1 MGEAPDSRVGSMFGP
16 YHLKRLLGRG
26 GMGEVYEAEHTV
38 KEWTVAVKL
47 MSETFSKDPV
57 FRERM
62 KREARI
68 TGRLQEPHVVPIH
81 DYGEIDGQMFLEMR
95 LIEGTDLD
103 SILKRFGP
111 LTPPRAVAIITQIA
125 SALDAAHADEV
136 MHRDVKPPNILITR
150 DDFAYLVDFGIA
162 SATGDEKLTQLGTAV
177 GTWKYMAPE
186 RFANEEVTYR
196 ADIYALACV
205 LFECLTGS
213 PPYRS
218 DSAGTLVTAHL
229 MDPVPQVSTVRSG
242 IPKAFDAVI
251 ARGMAKK
258 PEERYASAG
267 DLARAAHDALS
278 NPDQDHAADILRR
291 SRESTLPGTAAI
303 TPQPP
308 TMPAVT
314 PPPAMPYADPASS
327 GPLPQ
332 SAPTGQ
338 PGWAPASGPI
348 PAAHQPAQVP
358 QYYQSGSWASTPPG
372 TPPQQPVGP
381 TPWNQPPPKRNPWP
395 IVAGVAAL
403 VFVLIVGG
411 IGVWL
416 VTNSDSTPKAGP
428 GTTGST
434 TTTSPKPETT
444 SPETTTTP
452 AGDPQARL
460 LSYLPSGYASG
471 VCTATTPKPNS
482 VWTGAVAM
490 YNCGQNTNDGGPS
503 RAVYG
508 LFPSLEA
515 LKQAFNDDIA
525 AVDLANCPGE
535 GPSPDG
541 WHYDRTPDVTAG
553 MIACGTYKNH
563 PNVIWSNDDKLMLSD
578 AFGDPA
584 TLDELHTWW
593 AKYG

>member
-1 MGEAPDSRVGSMFGP
+1 M
-16 YHLKRLLGRG
+16 
-26 GMGEVYEAEHTV
+26 
-38 KEWTVAVKL
+38 
-47 MSETFSKDPV
+47 
-57 FRERM
+57 
-62 KREARI
+62 
-68 TGRLQEPHVVPIH
+68 
-81 DYGEIDGQMFLEMR
+81 
-95 LIEGTDLD
+95 
-103 SILKRFGP
+103 
-111 LTPPRAVAIITQIA
+111 
-125 SALDAAHADEV
+125 
-136 MHRDVKPPNILITR
+136 
-150 DDFAYLVDFGIA
+150 
-162 SATGDEKLTQLGTAV
+162 
-177 GTWKYMAPE
+177 
-186 RFANEEVTYR
+186 
-196 ADIYALACV
+196 
-205 LFECLTGS
+205 
-213 PPYRS
+213 
-218 DSAGTLVTAHL
+218 
-229 MDPVPQVSTVRSG
+229 
-242 IPKAFDAVI
+242 
-251 ARGMAKK
+251 
-258 PEERYASAG
+258 
-267 DLARAAHDALS
+267 
-278 NPDQDHAADILRR
+278 
-291 SRESTLPGTAAI
+291 
-303 TPQPP
+303 
-308 TMPAVT
+308 
-314 PPPAMPYADPASS
+314 
-327 GPLPQ
+327 
-332 SAPTGQ
+332 
-338 PGWAPASGPI
+338 
-348 PAAHQPAQVP
+348 
-358 QYYQSGSWASTPPG
+358 
-372 TPPQQPVGP
+372 
-381 TPWNQPPPKRNPWP
+381 
-395 IVAGVAAL
+395 
-403 VFVLIVGG
+403 FVLIVGG